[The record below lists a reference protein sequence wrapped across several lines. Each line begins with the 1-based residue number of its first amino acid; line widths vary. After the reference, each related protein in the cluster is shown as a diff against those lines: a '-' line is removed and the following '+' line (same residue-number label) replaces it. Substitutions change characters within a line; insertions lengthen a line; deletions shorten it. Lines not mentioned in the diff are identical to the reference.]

1 MAPDQTPGRCP
12 QRRRPQT
19 GSWGRAAFTLIELL
33 VVIAIIAILAA
44 LLLPALAKARER
56 AWRTTCRNNLHQLGL
71 GVFMYSDDHQDRF
84 PTVFRTASSF
94 TTYWLRYSGTPRNLG
109 LLLTNKYVTPPESFY
124 CQSRK
129 ARTGEV
135 LAYNGPDNEW
145 TNVSVRVSYPAR
157 FLDTDGVPMTA
168 STGEWKAKDYVTKVI
183 YSDFVGVVGY
193 QGGGIANGY
202 IYPVHDGQGYNRLFG
217 DGSVRWCKPGPL
229 TSQISAN
236 TPSPLRQ
243 MQFFQELDLL
253 R

>member
-1 MAPDQTPGRCP
+1 MAKLERG
-12 QRRRPQT
+12 
-19 GSWGRAAFTLIELL
+19 AFTLIELL

-56 AWRTTCRNNLHQLGL
+56 AWRTSCRNNLHQLGL
-71 GVFMYSDDHQDRF
+71 GVFMYSDDNQDRL
-84 PTVFRTASSF
+84 PTVYHTASAF
-94 TTYWLRYSGTPRNLG
+94 TTYWLRYNGSHWNLG

-124 CQSRK
+124 CLSRK
-129 ARTGEV
+129 ARTDEV
-135 LAYNGPDNEW
+135 LAYNGPDNGW

-157 FLDTDGVPMTA
+157 FLDTDGVPMTG

-193 QGGGIANGY
+193 QGGGIATGY

-217 DGSVRWCKPGPL
+217 DGSVRWCKPGPM
-229 TSQISAN
+229 TSKITA
-236 TPSPLRQ
+236 TAPSPVRQ